1 MGFTVLTA
9 LSKHAE
15 LVRCVESRRLY
26 RRYIFSVAEFTECYA
41 SYFVQA
47 LTSLMH
53 LPHRHIA
60 RIYSVEYTTQ
70 AVVVVAEAV
79 GETLAL
85 HTRRALEE
93 AVPLPPHRVRDAL
106 YQLLGVHAFLNT
118 QVSLTPAIFRYVFFD
133 TGCISVAGH
142 GVVKVDIVE
151 ALFNM
156 CRLYQG
162 APVVMDRLELQ
173 LPAPVSMTSDATADV
188 ASLLVSNIVRVG
200 AVLLHAHLRSA
211 DVEPQLD
218 RILNQPVAHDIAGLL
233 GVPLSVMD
241 TPASLLSKLQHSSYY
256 ISLGERLQAP
266 LLGNT
271 TRLMIAAGTGDLDGV
286 REFIHQAGVTAPDG
300 WTALMLAVA
309 GRQTEAA
316 LLLVEA
322 EACYKTKEGIYASR
336 IALELGLAVILG
348 ALYEFEASLLAADGY
363 TNYMVHASLN
373 DLEGLKGALGG
384 RDLDVELSATSATGN
399 TVIQYAIL
407 GRAYSCVEYLLPY
420 YLRQSEATRQ
430 GLLSLAI
437 SVGDAYTLYL
447 FEPYLRFFTFADGKT
462 LLMRYLESPRADPQ
476 VTRALASGNVGQ
488 RTVDAH
494 TAAYYGFVTGNW
506 AALQPLLGDLREQ
519 SSLRELGVTSLMIA
533 ILEGD
538 RDAFKRYLP
547 LEAGAV
553 AANGITSLMLAA
565 ALDYDDMIAALLERE
580 GRCFDATGHSAFM
593 HWILNKARS
602 RNCADPMQSRSF
614 QLLSRVEGSIT
625 NNAGVTPLMFA
636 AGIDEAAAIVETLS
650 KHIYSFATDK
660 RGRTALMYAAS
671 GGCHSSVRILGPIE
685 CGYAAHNGER
695 ALEIVERHLAE
706 DQPYRSLNFR
716 VIHDWLCKWETF
728 TRDEGGNTPL
738 HLAALGGDLVELRK
752 HLHLRG
758 CVNADGN
765 TALLLALTA
774 GHTDFLE
781 DLIMEVGR
789 RNGVQVYA
797 AKVCLLRGYTTAL
810 RRLAP
815 LEQALLQEDRV
826 TPLMLAACYGDLEQL
841 ERHRDLLKKTTTGGV
856 TALMLAAA
864 HHQVEAARELLPEAR
879 IVAINMGTALMTA
892 CERKAYEVAQL
903 LLPLEARLTDH
914 YGLTA
919 LQRAAR
925 SGNVEAVRLLVPAEQ
940 GGLCHQPITIRSKTY
955 QGVTALMLAAFHGH
969 RSVARLLLAELGLQ
983 TDEGYTAL
991 MFAVLGRH
999 RGCVK
1004 LLVDP
1009 PDLKGE
1015 IRMTTRKGRTALMLA
1030 AHKGYLDAFEHLS
1043 EEVGMRS
1050 IYGWSALVHAA
1061 ACGCDEAI
1069 IWLAPHEAQANG
1081 RRALEELDKI
1091 EEQTGLRHDAA
1102 RAGIVRHLLR

>member
-1 MGFTVLTA
+1 MRFTVLTA
-9 LSKHAE
+9 LSEHAE
-15 LVRCVESRRLY
+15 LVRCVETRKLY
-26 RRYIFSVAEFTECYA
+26 RRYIFSATEFTERYA

-47 LTSLMH
+47 LSSLIS
-53 LPHRHIA
+53 LPHRHVA
-60 RIYSVEYTTQ
+60 RVYSVEYTAQTI
-70 AVVVVAEAV
+70 VVVAEAV

-85 HTRRALEE
+85 HVRRALEE
-93 AVPLPPHRVRDAL
+93 AVPLPPHRIRDAL
-106 YQLLGVHAFLNT
+106 YQLLEVQAFLGA
-118 QVSLTPAIFRYVFFD
+118 QVSLTPAAFRYTFFD
-133 TGCISVAGH
+133 TGCISVADH
-142 GVVKVDIVE
+142 GLVKVDIVE
-151 ALFNM
+151 ALHSM

-162 APVVMDRLELQ
+162 APIILDRLELQ
-173 LPAPVSMTSDATADV
+173 LPAPVSVTADAAADV
-188 ASLLVSNIVRVG
+188 ASLLVSNVIRVG
-200 AVLLHAHLRSA
+200 AVLLHAHLRST

-218 RILNQPVAHDIAGLL
+218 RILNQPVAQDIAGLL

-256 ISLGERLQAP
+256 LSLGERLQAP

-271 TRLMIAAGTGDLDGV
+271 TRLMVAAGTGDLDGV
-286 REFIHQAGVTAPDG
+286 REFMHQAGVTAPDG
-300 WTALMLAVA
+300 WTALMFAVA

-322 EACYKTKEGIYASR
+322 EACYKTKGGIYAAR

-348 ALYEFEASLLAADGY
+348 ALYEFEAGLLAADGY

-373 DLEGLKGALGG
+373 DLEGLKNTLGSG
-384 RDLDVELSATSATGN
+384 DLDAELSAMSATGN
-399 TVIQYAIL
+399 TVIHYAIL

-420 YLRQSEATRQ
+420 YVRHPEPTRQ
-430 GLLSLAI
+430 ALLNLAI
-437 SVGDAYTLYL
+437 SIGDAYTLYL
-447 FEPYLRFFTFADGKT
+447 FEPYLRFFIFADGKT
-462 LLMRYLESPRADPQ
+462 PLMRYLESSRADPQ
-476 VTRALASGNVGQ
+476 VTRTLANGNIGQ

-494 TAAYYGFVTGNW
+494 TAAYYGFIAGNW

-519 SSLRELGVTSLMIA
+519 SSLRELGVTSLMLA

-547 LEAGAV
+547 LEVGAV
-553 AANGITSLMLAA
+553 AASGITGLMLAA
-565 ALDYDDMIAALLERE
+565 ALDYEDMITALLERE
-580 GRCFDATGHSAFM
+580 GRYFDANGRSAFM
-593 HWILNKARS
+593 HWILNRARS
-602 RNCADPMQSRSF
+602 RSCVDPMQSRSF
-614 QLLSRVEGSIT
+614 QILSRVEGSVA
-625 NNAGVTPLMFA
+625 NNAGITPLMFA
-636 AGIDEAAAIVETLS
+636 AGIDDAATIVEALS
-650 KHIYSFATDK
+650 KHMYSFATDK
-660 RGRTALMYAAS
+660 RGRTALMYAAN
-671 GGCHSSVRILGPIE
+671 GGCHNAVRVLGPIE
-685 CGYAAHNGER
+685 CGYAALNGER

-706 DQPYRSLNFR
+706 DQPSHNLNFR
-716 VIHDWLCKWETF
+716 VIHDWLLKWETF

-738 HLAALGGDLVELRK
+738 HLAALTEDPLELRK
-752 HLHLRG
+752 YLHLRG

-765 TALLLALTA
+765 TALLLALSA
-774 GHTDFLE
+774 GHTDFVE
-781 DLIMEVGR
+781 DLVTEVGR

-797 AKVCLLRGYTTAL
+797 AKVCLLRGYTAAL

-815 LEQALLQEDRV
+815 LEQGLLQEDRV

-892 CERKAYEVAQL
+892 CERKAYDVVQL

-925 SGNVEAVRLLVPAEQ
+925 SGNIEAAQLLIPMEQ
-940 GGLCHQPITIRSKTY
+940 GGTCTQPITIRSKTY

-969 RSVARLLLAELGLQ
+969 RHIVQLLLAELGLQ

-999 RGCVK
+999 RGCIK
-1004 LLVDP
+1004 FLTDP
-1009 PDLKGE
+1009 PGLKGE
-1015 IRMTTRKGRTALMLA
+1015 LRMTTRKGRTALMLA
-1030 AHKGYLDAFEHLS
+1030 AHKGYLDAFELLFG
-1043 EEVGMRS
+1043 EVGMRS

-1061 ACGCDEAI
+1061 ACGCDDAI

-1102 RAGIVRHLLR
+1102 RAGIVRHLLH